1 MRSMRSTGGPPTR
14 SRPRWASPITNRLI
28 LSCPRPLSTHSGRTP
43 NAADR
48 QAAWRTERQGRQRLS
63 IIASSWRRL
72 EILNAISWPGPP
84 SSGLGL
90 ALASG
95 RVDSYDGYQ
104 AARPP
109 SRRRPA
115 CSRPAPPSSAKIRL
129 SATGGAV
136 WPPPSGR
143 QPASVSQPTRLLPG
157 RVPNYIWFGR

>member
-48 QAAWRTERQGRQRLS
+48 QRRLEDQRQGRERLS
-63 IIASSWRRL
+63 SIASYWRL
-72 EILNAISWPGPP
+72 ETLNAISWPGPP

-90 ALASG
+90 ALAPG
-95 RVDSYDGYQ
+95 RVGSYDGYHP
-104 AARPP
+104 ARPP
-109 SRRRPA
+109 SRRRPD
-115 CSRPAPPSSAKIRL
+115 CSRPARRARPRSGL

-143 QPASVSQPTRLLPG
+143 QPPSVSQPTRLLPG